1 MNKLKN
7 ISQYIP
13 FVFIV
18 LGIIAIVICAFQL
31 ATQVGWLAIGIGL
44 FGLAYIL
51 APKGGQS

>member
-13 FVFIV
+13 FVLIM
-18 LGIIAIVICAFQL
+18 LGIIAIVICAFQV
-31 ATQVGWLAIGIGL
+31 ATQVGWLAIGVGL

-51 APKGGQS
+51 VPKGGQS